1 MRVIGVH
8 ADREYGDAPIG
19 HAVIS
24 SGPALRAEVHVLR
37 RYTVDGEEF
46 ANVRV
51 ESGTG
56 GWDAPGKEL
65 VVRWSMIRDFE
76 SIATDAV
83 IVDMTPT
90 RPAPVQITAP
100 SLVTYAP
107 DLSPAYRVNLLA
119 LFSLVAR
126 LTDTLNPV
134 DAVTRADLRT
144 SLADRRAAL
153 ALSAEASPASIN
165 GLGYVHATSPRFTRR
180 AA

>member
-19 HAVIS
+19 YAAIS

-37 RYTVDGEEF
+37 RYTVDGDEF

-56 GWDAPGKEL
+56 GWAAPGKEL

-76 SIATDAV
+76 PVGPAPV
-83 IVDMTPT
+83 IVDLTPVL
-90 RPAPVQITAP
+90 PAPVQVPAAP
-100 SLVTYAP
+100 LVAYAP
-107 DLSPAYRVNLLA
+107 GLTPAYLVNLLA

-126 LTDTLNPV
+126 LTDTGNPI

-153 ALSAEASPASIN
+153 ALSTEASPVRIN